1 MYDHV
6 MHIFLVLFL
15 LFLYLDIAYA
25 VQLYVDDEVDLR
37 VYRREV
43 PPSNIGNNTNFLMI
57 RELKF
62 EQLSLFPAS
71 YKRSL
76 RAMRESSDTDAVC
89 VANRIKTPERLKEF
103 LFSLPVNI
111 YLSRRLYQ
119 HVSDEPLD
127 QSVLNEHG
135 EVKSLPHLFSHYRN
149 SLLVVAPTV
158 SYGPFLDRQLE
169 KVSNDNKLFR
179 DGTNYYDT
187 MYHMFRKKR
196 ADFLLGFPAE
206 IYRHQQQLP
215 IQYRVYDIAD
225 APKYVIGHWMCNN
238 TLKSREF
245 LQRFNAHIMQVY
257 QSKEYYDA
265 HLKWLPETAQQKTKI
280 YLDEVLGKLI
290 SQTP

>member
-1 MYDHV
+1 MA
-6 MHIFLVLFL
+6 L
-15 LFLYLDIAYA
+15 LLLILYLDNARA

-43 PPSNIGNNTNFLMI
+43 LPSNIGNNTNFLML
-57 RELKF
+57 RELKQG
-62 EQLSLFPAS
+62 QLTLLPAS

-76 RAMRESSDTDAVC
+76 KAMRESDDAVC
-89 VANRIKTPERLKEF
+89 VANRIKTPERMQEF

-119 HVSDEPLD
+119 HASDEPLD
-127 QSVLNEHG
+127 KRVLNEYG
-135 EVKSLPHLFSHYRN
+135 EVKSLSHLFSHYRHA
-149 SLLVVAPTV
+149 LLVVAPTV

-169 KVSNDNKLFR
+169 KVSNENKLFR
-179 DGTNYYDT
+179 DGSNYYDT

-215 IQYRVYDIAD
+215 TQYRVYDIAD

-238 TLKSREF
+238 TLKSSEF
-245 LQRFNAHIMQVY
+245 LQLFDRHIRRVY
-257 QSKEYYDA
+257 QTRDFYDA

-280 YLDEVLGKLI
+280 YLDEVLGKLM
-290 SQTP
+290 SPAF

>member
-1 MYDHV
+1 MHV
-6 MHIFLVLFL
+6 FLISLLL
-15 LFLYLDIAYA
+15 LFFLDNAFA
-25 VQLYVDDEVDLR
+25 VQLYVDDEVDLS

-43 PPSNIGNNTNFLMI
+43 PPSNIGNNTNFILI
-57 RELKF
+57 RELKHG
-62 EQLSLFPAS
+62 LLALLPAS

-76 RAMRESSDTDAVC
+76 KAMRESNDVVC
-89 VANRIKTPERLKEF
+89 VANRIKTPERMQEF

-119 HVSDEPLD
+119 HASDEPLD
-127 QSVLNEHG
+127 KRVLNEQG
-135 EVKSLPHLFSHYRN
+135 EIKSLPHLFSHYRQ

-169 KVSNDNKLFR
+169 KVSNENKLFR
-179 DGTNYYDT
+179 DGSNYYDT

-215 IQYRVYDIAD
+215 TQYREYDIAD
-225 APKYVIGHWMCNN
+225 APKYVVGHWMCNN
-238 TLKSREF
+238 NPKSRKF
-245 LQRFNAHIMQVY
+245 LQLFDGYIRQIY
-257 QSKEYYDA
+257 QKRDFYDA

-280 YLDEVLGKLI
+280 YLDEVLGQLM